1 MRCLTLSLLACC
13 LVAPLCLPAA
23 EEEGFRPLWNGK
35 DLEGWEGRTDL
46 WSVVDGA
53 ILGNS
58 PGLKEN
64 HFLVTKE
71 EFKNFE
77 LRFEVKLHEP
87 TANSGV
93 QFWSQRVTDSTEMIG
108 FQADIGPG
116 YWGCIYDESR
126 RRKMMATPKPE
137 TVKEIVKDREW
148 NHYTVRAEGSK
159 ITLSING
166 TETVSYVEEDAE
178 IPRNGRFGLQVH
190 SGNPFKIEFR
200 NLRVKTL
207 P

>member
-13 LVAPLCLPAA
+13 LVAPLCLTAA
-23 EEEGFRPLWNGK
+23 EEDGFRPLWNGK

-77 LRFEVKLHEP
+77 LRFEVKLHDP
-87 TANSGV
+87 AANSGV

-108 FQADIGPG
+108 YQADIGPG
-116 YWGCIYDESR
+116 WWGCIYDESR
-126 RRKMMATPKPE
+126 RRKMLAAPDAEKFKG
-137 TVKEIVKDREW
+137 VVKDKEW
-148 NHYTVRAEGSK
+148 NQYVVRAEGDK

-166 TETVSYVEEDAE
+166 TQTVSYVEEDKD
-178 IPRNGRFGLQVH
+178 IPRSGRFGLQVH
-190 SGNPFKIEFR
+190 SGNAFKIEFR